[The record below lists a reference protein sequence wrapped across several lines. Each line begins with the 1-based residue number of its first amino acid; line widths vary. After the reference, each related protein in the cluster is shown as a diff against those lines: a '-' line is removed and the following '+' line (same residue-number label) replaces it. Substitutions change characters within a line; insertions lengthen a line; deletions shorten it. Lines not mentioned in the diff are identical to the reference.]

1 MNCINKNIETD
12 NRPNGNKDKNINNLN
27 ERMVMVLSVIMKQM
41 NNKDKKLRMH
51 FR

>member
-12 NRPNGNKDKNINNLN
+12 NRPNGNNDKNINTFN
-27 ERMVMVLSVIMKQM
+27 ERMVMVMIVIMQM